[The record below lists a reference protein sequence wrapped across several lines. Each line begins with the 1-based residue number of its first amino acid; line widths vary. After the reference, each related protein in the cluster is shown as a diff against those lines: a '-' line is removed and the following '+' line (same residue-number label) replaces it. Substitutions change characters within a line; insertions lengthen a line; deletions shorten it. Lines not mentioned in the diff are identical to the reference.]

1 MASVLNKIKTIKQ
14 IAKIITLLN
23 FILAFF
29 SLLMLAFWN
38 NTAFGFL
45 MFFLAILGISNF
57 VSWILLLVNVSSI
70 YLYNVKD
77 EEIKEIIHSYKIT
90 ILVLTIIAFFFLFLI
105 MYIIIWVISSGKES
119 FLRETMTTKENEEKY
134 PENINNLK
142 SQNPVNKNSWNQD

>member
-1 MASVLNKIKTIKQ
+1 MILIKKNKMKLILNKIQTIKQ

-105 MYIIIWVISSGKES
+105 MYIIIWSLSSKEEVL
-119 FLRETMTTKENEEKY
+119 FKGTIPIQENEKKY
-134 PENINNLK
+134 PKNINNFEA
-142 SQNPVNKNSWNQD
+142 